1 MVQKDILCKGLTRN
15 KTVGRLDFGGGFP
28 VIFGVFYAILF
39 FYNRS
44 GFIWEFELGKPPQ
57 NTPVIVKIGYA
68 VRVEKKSGI

>member
-1 MVQKDILCKGLTRN
+1 MVQKDILCKGLAR
-15 KTVGRLDFGGGFP
+15 KDCWVVGFRRGFP